1 MVLIHGTPESRLRLH
16 MSCSRAMHASGQL
29 LSIKLLQAREGS
41 GIGDD
46 ALQLAAPRR
55 ARGQLLLLLPLVQSQ
70 VIGVVVVV
78 VVIVDSVVVLK
89 LGQGLEGAANVA
101 AAGPEVGGGVMAGRR
116 DHSSHGLGC
125 CKASLATSRVPG
137 SLRAQA
143 VSTHL
148 FLELCRRL
156 LPNTILIL

>member
-16 MSCSRAMHASGQL
+16 VSSSRAVHASGQL

-46 ALQLAAPRR
+46 ALQLAAP
-55 ARGQLLLLLPLVQSQ
+55 ARVQLLLLLPLVQSQ
-70 VIGVVVVV
+70 VIGVVVVG

-116 DHSSHGLGC
+116 DHSC

-148 FLELCRRL
+148 FLELYCRRL